1 MFCALRGL
9 CRVCVYNFEYPLNF
23 CICFNPNNFTCEY
36 LNSYALSYIM
46 PFKNKM
52 ASKLLYENILFR
64 SSSFIIVLVGVSMS
78 VVDILLFKFLHSAS
92 GYDIMLLAD
101 DIKVMSFVDWQQ

>member
-1 MFCALRGL
+1 MWRIIANELVAVRHLFLQQL
-9 CRVCVYNFEYPLNF
+9 SSPQQQ
-23 CICFNPNNFTCEY
+23 CEY